1 MNRHLEKLGLIVLI
15 ALSGSVSAQTA
26 GKTVRSGQQEAVFIK
41 GLGFVDA
48 LLEKW
53 ISEYSKEHSG
63 VALSIAGKDA
73 GEHSIEVVPSGKQN
87 GDTLQPQATTVSFGR
102 YAVLPIAGKDNVL
115 PDELKKKKLNEKRIK
130 ELFFE
135 KDLLADD
142 DYEPDTKKKYDVT
155 VYSGNH
161 SCSVSH
167 LFAGHFGYDAG
178 SLKGKKIAGDDIYL
192 NSAVKKDVKGISFN
206 SLSYVFNTESR
217 QLNDGIV
224 LFPLDVKKEY
234 AEILNLQDLD
244 ETIRLLENKDI
255 GLIPVEELT
264 FVLSGKI
271 NSATLQFL
279 EWTLSKGQ
287 DYLHAYGFLR
297 LDGKTLA
304 RQQKQLSE
312 LETKLLANK

>member
-26 GKTVRSGQQEAVFIK
+26 GKTVHSGQQDVVFIK

-53 ISEYSKEHSG
+53 ISEYSKEHSS

-73 GEHSIEVVPSGKQN
+73 GEHSIEVVPFGKQN
-87 GDTLQPQATTVSFGR
+87 GDSLQARAATVSFGR

-135 KDLLADD
+135 KDFLAD

-178 SLKGKKIAGDDIYL
+178 NLKGKKIAGDDIYL

-224 LFPLDVKKEY
+224 LFPLDIKKEY

-264 FVLSGKI
+264 FVLPEKI

-287 DYLHAYGFLR
+287 DYLHSCGFLR